1 MMYHNPV
8 MLDECIKGMNI
19 DPEGVYADVTFGGG
33 GHSRAIL
40 ERLTTGHLYAFDQD
54 EDAAANAID
63 DARFTFI
70 PQNFKYFKN
79 FIQLYHGGKIDGV
92 IADLGV
98 SSHQF
103 DTPEKGFSTRF
114 DGTLDMRMSQSNP
127 LDAATVVNTYDPEA
141 LARILS
147 LYGEV
152 QQAHLV
158 ASDIVMARDNEPIE
172 TTAQLKA
179 AVANRLPRGREN
191 KVLAQIFQA
200 LRIEVNQELDALTAF
215 LSQCP
220 DVLKSGGRLVVMS
233 YHSLEDRIVKNF
245 TKTGN
250 VAIAR
255 QVNEIPSVVDHKMVD
270 GHRLAWHRRGLG
282 EAAAL
287 HQHVDERRLAH
298 IRPSDESI
306 LGQVALR
313 QLVEPRVAHQKL
325 RFINLHRKAF

>member
-1 MMYHNPV
+1 MMYHTPV

-114 DGTLDMRMSQSNP
+114 DGALDMRMSQSNP
-127 LDAATVVNTYDPEA
+127 LDAATVVNTYDQEA

-250 VAIAR
+250 AEGKEEKDFFGNLLTPYKIITRKPITPSEEEIERNSRAR
-255 QVNEIPSVVDHKMVD
+255 S
-270 GHRLAWHRRGLG
+270 A
-282 EAAAL
+282 
-287 HQHVDERRLAH
+287 
-298 IRPSDESI
+298 
-306 LGQVALR
+306 
-313 QLVEPRVAHQKL
+313 KL
-325 RFINLHRKAF
+325 RIAERK